1 MGPYC
6 GMTDGDGSKPT
17 VLLCEDE
24 YIVALDLQ
32 LLLEEFGYEVIGP
45 FDSFSK
51 GLNALN
57 DVRPDMAVL
66 DVRLRAHIDA
76 EHAAMRD
83 GDSGR
88 ALMLSGEFHIQIA
101 RIADQD
107 TIEDFIRQLISRS
120 SLVIALYWRR
130 QTALCESHAHDA
142 LIEALARGDGIAA
155 EELMSSHLVD
165 LLSLLDLRQTPPG
178 SLSLKDALA

>member
-66 DVRLRAHIDA
+66 DVRLRDGEVFPLADKL
-76 EHAAMRD
+76 EVMREASP
-83 GDSGR
+83 GLIGVPG
-88 ALMLSGEFHIQIA
+88 LEGEIVNEGPGF
-101 RIADQD
+101 RL
-107 TIEDFIRQLISRS
+107 EDFAFTQSQVRQ
-120 SLVIALYWRR
+120 V
-130 QTALCESHAHDA
+130 
-142 LIEALARGDGIAA
+142 
-155 EELMSSHLVD
+155 
-165 LLSLLDLRQTPPG
+165 LDLDQSR
-178 SLSLKDALA
+178 

>member
-51 GLNALN
+51 GLKALN
-57 DVRPDMAVL
+57 EVRPDMAVL
-66 DVRLRAHIDA
+66 DVRLRDGEVFPLADKLNELGVGLVFHSGHVQDADIAEKYGNAMCCHKPIDTKRLQHALQKVCSASPAH
-76 EHAAMRD
+76 
-83 GDSGR
+83 
-88 ALMLSGEFHIQIA
+88 
-101 RIADQD
+101 
-107 TIEDFIRQLISRS
+107 
-120 SLVIALYWRR
+120 
-130 QTALCESHAHDA
+130 
-142 LIEALARGDGIAA
+142 
-155 EELMSSHLVD
+155 
-165 LLSLLDLRQTPPG
+165 
-178 SLSLKDALA
+178 

>member
-32 LLLEEFGYEVIGP
+32 LLLEEFGYNVIGP

-51 GLNALN
+51 GLKALD

-66 DVRLRAHIDA
+66 DVRLRDGEVFPLADKLNEMGVGLVFHSGHVQDADIAEKYGSAKCCHKPIDTK
-76 EHAAMRD
+76 RLR
-83 GDSGR
+83 R
-88 ALMLSGEFHIQIA
+88 ALREVCPENCPQ
-101 RIADQD
+101 
-107 TIEDFIRQLISRS
+107 
-120 SLVIALYWRR
+120 
-130 QTALCESHAHDA
+130 
-142 LIEALARGDGIAA
+142 
-155 EELMSSHLVD
+155 
-165 LLSLLDLRQTPPG
+165 
-178 SLSLKDALA
+178 